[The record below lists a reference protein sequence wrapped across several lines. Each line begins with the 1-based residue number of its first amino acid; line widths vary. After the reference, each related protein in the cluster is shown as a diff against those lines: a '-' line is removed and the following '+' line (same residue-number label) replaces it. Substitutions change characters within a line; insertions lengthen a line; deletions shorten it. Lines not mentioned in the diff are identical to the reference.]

1 MSGSY
6 DQAVALEP
14 SREPPPAAVDAT
26 DPPDVRLGALVH
38 GGLAPAILGIVD
50 RGVRRRP
57 ELARALLAEVELTI
71 EDGYPPVRVVFASH
85 DVLVEDGQGHAPD
98 LRIKGALPDLISLLV
113 APAVGGLP
121 NPMNARGRAAL
132 QLVASRRVRVEG
144 RLSLMRRVLMVIRV

>member
-1 MSGSY
+1 MDSSP
-6 DQAVALEP
+6 EP
-14 SREPPPAAVDAT
+14 SPPPVAAA
-26 DPPDVRLGALVH
+26 DPPDVRLGALMD

-50 RGVRRRP
+50 RGVRQRP
-57 ELARALLAEVELTI
+57 EPARALRAEVELTI
-71 EDGYPPVRVVFASH
+71 EDGYPPVRVVFAGA
-85 DVLVEDGQGHAPD
+85 DVLVEDGRGRAPD

-132 QLVASRRVRVEG
+132 QLVASRKVRVEG